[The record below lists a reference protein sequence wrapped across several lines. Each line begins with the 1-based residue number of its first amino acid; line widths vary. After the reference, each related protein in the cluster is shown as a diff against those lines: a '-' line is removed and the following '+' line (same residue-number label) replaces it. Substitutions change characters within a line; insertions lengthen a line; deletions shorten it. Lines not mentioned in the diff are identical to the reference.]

1 MYIKL
6 FESVKITKGFHR
18 SIIYDSNSGV
28 LKFIPNALYDLLI
41 DGSQNYLSL
50 KKELDVES
58 AKILQQYIDFIISN
72 KLGIIIHS
80 IKELNRFKNSDN
92 KIDKPNNLNYLI
104 IDLDNLDILR
114 GKITQQITQNK
125 IKFIQIRLGRLFD
138 DKEIFELFSLLKWFN
153 DTYINEISIVFAYTL
168 EIFNF
173 IKNGKIDSEKYLQF
187 IMHSSDENIHIN
199 YGSIEIIKIKD
210 EIKIPISCGSVKLEN
225 MNSSRSFYYE
235 SIHCN
240 SCLNKKIAIDTNG
253 NIRNCP
259 SMPQSF
265 GNIKDT
271 TLEEALDH
279 KDFKKYWN
287 LTKDK
292 IEVCKDCEFRYICT
306 DCRAYTERTHED
318 KEGLDI
324 SKPLKCGYNPYIGEW
339 EEWSTNPLKEKAIK
353 YYGMQELVKKNKHN

>member
-18 SIIYDSNSGV
+18 SIIYDINSGF

-41 DGSQNYLSL
+41 SENQNYLSL

-72 KLGIIIHS
+72 KLGIKIDS

-104 IDLDNLDILR
+104 IDLDHLDILQE
-114 GKITQQITQNK
+114 GIIQQITNNK
-125 IKFIQIRLGRLFD
+125 IKFIQIRLTKFFNY
-138 DKEIFELFSLLKWFN
+138 KEVLELFLLLKLFN
-153 DTYINEISIVFAYTL
+153 DTYINEISVVLDYTS
-168 EIFNF
+168 EIFSF
-173 IKNGKIDSEKYLQF
+173 IKNGGIDSEKYLQF
-187 IMHSSDENIHIN
+187 IMHTADENININ

-210 EIKIPISCGSVKLEN
+210 KLKIPVSCGTIKLEN
-225 MNSSRSFYYE
+225 MNSSRAFYYE

-240 SCLNKKIAIDTNG
+240 SCLNKKISIDSEG

-271 TLEEALDH
+271 TLKEALNH

-306 DCRAYTERTHED
+306 DCRAYTERIHENED
-318 KEGLDI
+318 GLDT
-324 SKPLKCGYNPYIGEW
+324 SKPLKCGYNPYTGEW
-339 EEWSTNPLKEKAIK
+339 EKWSSNPLKEKAIK
-353 YYGMQELVKKNKHN
+353 YYGMHELVKKH

>member
-18 SIIYDSNSGV
+18 SIIYDINSGF
-28 LKFIPNALYDLLI
+28 LKFIPNTLYDILI
-41 DGSQNYLSL
+41 DESQNYLLL

-58 AKILQQYIDFIISN
+58 EKILQQYIDFVISN
-72 KLGIIIHS
+72 KLGISVKS
-80 IKELNRFKNSDN
+80 IKELNKFKNSDN

-104 IDLDNLDILR
+104 IDLDNLDILQR
-114 GKITQQITQNK
+114 KIIQQITHNK
-125 IKFIQIRLGRLFD
+125 IKFIQIRL
-138 DKEIFELFSLLKWFN
+138 KKIFVNKDIFQLFSLLKLFN
-153 DTYINEISIVFAYTL
+153 DTYINEVSIVLNYTS

-173 IKNGKIDSEKYLQF
+173 IKNEELHSEKYLQF
-187 IMHSSDENIHIN
+187 IMHTADENIKIN
-199 YGSIEIIKIKD
+199 YGSIEIVKIKD
-210 EIKIPISCGSVKLEN
+210 ELKIPVSCGTVKLEN
-225 MNSSRSFYYE
+225 MNSSRAFYNE
-235 SIHCN
+235 STHCN
-240 SCLNKKIAIDTNG
+240 SCLHKKISIDAEG

-271 TLEEALDH
+271 TLEKALNH

-306 DCRAYTERTHED
+306 DCRAYTEKTHEN
-318 KEGLDI
+318 EFGLDT
-324 SKPLKCGYNPYIGEW
+324 SKPLKCGYSPYTGEW
-339 EEWSTNPLKEKAIK
+339 EEWSTNPLKQKAIK
-353 YYGMQELVKKNKHN
+353 YYRMQELVKKN